1 MNGIQIEHILNVIEE
16 KSDQNRAVVRQEI
29 AAYLQEHMQD
39 VAKDIAING
48 VALIP
53 TTLGEIEITMKD
65 LNLLAV

>member
-29 AAYLQEHMQD
+29 AIYLREHMQD
-39 VAKDIAING
+39 VANDIASKG
-48 VALIP
+48 VARIP